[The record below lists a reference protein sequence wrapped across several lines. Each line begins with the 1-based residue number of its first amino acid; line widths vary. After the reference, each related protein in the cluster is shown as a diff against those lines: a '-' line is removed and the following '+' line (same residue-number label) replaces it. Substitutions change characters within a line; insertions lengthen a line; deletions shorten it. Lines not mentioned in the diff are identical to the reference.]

1 MSDNRK
7 VGKNFDEDMA
17 KDIFGKLR
25 NVKGKT
31 KPKKESKFKN
41 ISYMINEAQYLENKG
56 LFDEAIDLYK
66 QVLYTLPDSSKTYD
80 SLIAIYQKQGNV
92 NAEID
97 ILKKAIMNC
106 KKNTEYKKRLK
117 KWRPR
122 CGRHLDCAC
131 QGHYSALGA
140 SSTGA
145 SAGVSSTLGASAFLA
160 RLRRVDF
167 FSSFLAVRAASLKST
182 SSISA
187 MSAPSP

>member
-1 MSDNRK
+1 MSGDRK
-7 VGKNFDEDMA
+7 VGENFDVDMA
-17 KDIFGKLR
+17 ESIFDKLK

-31 KPKKESKFKN
+31 KSEGDSKFKN

-117 KWRPR
+117 E
-122 CGRHLDCAC
+122 
-131 QGHYSALGA
+131 
-140 SSTGA
+140 
-145 SAGVSSTLGASAFLA
+145 
-160 RLRRVDF
+160 
-167 FSSFLAVRAASLKST
+167 
-182 SSISA
+182 IS
-187 MSAPSP
+187 

>member
-17 KDIFGKLR
+17 KDIFEKLR

-117 KWRPR
+117 E
-122 CGRHLDCAC
+122 
-131 QGHYSALGA
+131 
-140 SSTGA
+140 
-145 SAGVSSTLGASAFLA
+145 
-160 RLRRVDF
+160 
-167 FSSFLAVRAASLKST
+167 
-182 SSISA
+182 IS
-187 MSAPSP
+187 